1 MDTLHRTRR
10 SAFHRYRCGLPYLE
24 DGYTTSRN
32 RRFGYSQLPDT
43 TLHCQSYSAS
53 NLYNP
58 VLAVLACRHRG
69 NPALY
74 ALSAQGKIFFDSFFF
89 MGGYLT

>member
-1 MDTLHRTRR
+1 M
-10 SAFHRYRCGLPYLE
+10 
-24 DGYTTSRN
+24 
-32 RRFGYSQLPDT
+32 
-43 TLHCQSYSAS
+43 
-53 NLYNP
+53 
-58 VLAVLACRHRG
+58 LAVLACRHRG